1 MSRLTVI
8 CPGDTAR
15 ERYALTLEY
24 ALKDHPTRVLTTL
37 SAPLHHQPIL
47 FAAQQALHEGRPVN
61 VFTSSPALKDEKTI
75 VQTLCD
81 VKQSKSMQKLED
93 EKIKL
98 FNIFYAD
105 KIMR

>member
-1 MSRLTVI
+1 M
-8 CPGDTAR
+8 
-15 ERYALTLEY
+15 
-24 ALKDHPTRVLTTL
+24 
-37 SAPLHHQPIL
+37 
-47 FAAQQALHEGRPVN
+47 
-61 VFTSSPALKDEKTI
+61 
-75 VQTLCD
+75 QTLCD

>member
-1 MSRLTVI
+1 M
-8 CPGDTAR
+8 PAR
-15 ERYALTLEY
+15 ESPCLYGAN
-24 ALKDHPTRVLTTL
+24 
-37 SAPLHHQPIL
+37 QPIL

-61 VFTSSPALKDEKTI
+61 VFTSSPALKDEQTI